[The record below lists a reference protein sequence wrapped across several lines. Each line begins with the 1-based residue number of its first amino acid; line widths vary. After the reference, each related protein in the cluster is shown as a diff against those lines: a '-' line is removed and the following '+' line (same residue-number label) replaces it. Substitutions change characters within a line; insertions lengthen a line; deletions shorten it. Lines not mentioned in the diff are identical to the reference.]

1 MTRGAKPSSIYSYW
15 FLVPGGLVFTI
26 FFVVPTLASFVLSF
40 TNWSS
45 FQSDVFGVRY
55 VGLRNF
61 SRIFDDPSLNSA
73 FKNTFLFAIVT
84 TLLKCVLGLLLA
96 LLVNANLRIRGYLR
110 TIFFFPCVLNSVVV
124 GLLFLA
130 IYDPTNGLLNGTL
143 RFVGL
148 GSLQHDWLGN
158 LNLVMYSVSMAE
170 VWKWSGYTMVILLAG
185 LTAIPEDYLEAALI
199 DGCGRPQRFR
209 YVTLPLL
216 RGPMNIAIVLG
227 IISGLKV
234 FDIVFAITGGG
245 PGFASETFNILVYQT
260 FSEGFYSLSTAEG
273 VVLFVVVAAV
283 AFPLTWLLSRREVV
297 L

>member
-1 MTRGAKPSSIYSYW
+1 MTRGAKSSSIYSYW
-15 FLVPGGLVFTI
+15 FLVPGGLVFTV

-40 TNWSS
+40 TNWGS

-61 SRIFDDPSLNSA
+61 RRIFDDPSLNIA

-84 TLLKCVLGLLLA
+84 TFLKCVIGLLLA
-96 LLVNANLRIRGYLR
+96 LLVNAKLRIRGYLR
-110 TIFFFPCVLNSVVV
+110 TIFFFPCVLNSVAV

-130 IYDPTNGLLNGTL
+130 IYDPTYGLLNTILGA
-143 RFVGL
+143 VGL
-148 GSLQHDWLGN
+148 GALKHDWLGN
-158 LNLVMYSVSMAE
+158 LTIVMYSVSLAE

-185 LTAIPEDYLEAALI
+185 LTSIPEDFLEAALI
-199 DGCGRPQRFR
+199 DGCTKLQRFR
-209 YVTLPLL
+209 YITLPLL
-216 RGPMNIAIVLG
+216 RGSMNIAILLG

-245 PGFASETFNILVYQT
+245 PGFASETFNTLVYQT

-273 VVLFVVVAAV
+273 VMLFVVVAV
-283 AFPLTWLLSRREVV
+283 VVFPLSWLLSRREAV